1 MLHILIR
8 FISKSFHDFQAAYDF
23 SFDMLGGLAD
33 LLNYVCMI
41 SNVLELAMRYISKQ
55 AMLFRGIHD
64 VNVKQKT
71 EYDYLMGLIMNLISC
86 IFNVMLQMQY
96 VSMNNWVWIPN

>member
-1 MLHILIR
+1 
-8 FISKSFHDFQAAYDF
+8 
-23 SFDMLGGLAD
+23 
-33 LLNYVCMI
+33 MI
-41 SNVLELAMRYISKQ
+41 SNVLVLAMRYNSKQ

-86 IFNVMLQMQY
+86 IFNVM
-96 VSMNNWVWIPN
+96 